1 MLDSTNSIKQIDN
14 SEKQKAVFKHTKET
28 IDFTTGEVI
37 AQNEYKI
44 SKEEKKE
51 NFIKVYID
59 NLYFMA
65 TSLNN
70 SEKTVLFFIMANM
83 NYQNVVTISTE
94 LRQLIEKKASI
105 SRTTIFT
112 ALNGLKEKNVLIVPG
127 DDDELKE
134 EFNIYSKNSFILN
147 PNVIG
152 KGSLK
157 DLKKLRQTVVTN
169 FDFEKLEATQEIIRE
184 VEYDGFEEV
193 KQGMLNG
200 KSEIS
205 QIKQS
210 FDEKNN
216 IKKTDITIC
225 DKEEENHGDYSIV
238 TLEPNTQK
246 EDKDLEQENNI
257 IAFEIEQNKIKSKE
271 LELRLLEAQNRKTE
285 LEIENKKLDLELKKI
300 NNQPTLF

>member
-59 NLYFMA
+59 NLYFMV